1 MSQAL
6 ILAVIISYFAVL
18 ILFSYLTSRGANTD
32 SFFVGNKE
40 SKWYI
45 VAFGMIGASLS
56 GVTFISVPGW
66 VDTQQFAYMQIVMG
80 YLVGYFVVAYVLLPI
95 YYRMNLISIYGYLE
109 DRFGF
114 YTYKTGASLFLISR
128 ILGSAIRLLL
138 AATVFHN
145 FIFAEWGIP
154 FWATVLFSIA
164 FIWVCTFKGGI
175 KTIVWTDTLQTL
187 FMLLALGFALYLI
200 SDILNFSEK
209 GGLIKVISES
219 KYSKVFFFEEM
230 SKGNY
235 FWKQFIAG
243 MLITIGMTGLDQD
256 LMQKN
261 LSCKNIKE
269 AQKNMVSF
277 ALVLTVV
284 NLVFLVLG
292 ATLFMY
298 AAENNINVKPDLLFP
313 TVALDSGLPAI
324 LGVFF
329 ILGLFAATYASADSA
344 LASLTTSVC
353 VDFIGVRKMEE
364 AQQKKWKDRVHL
376 GMSVVLLL
384 VILILNETVSTNA
397 IDQILKFA
405 SFTYG
410 PLIGLFAFGI
420 FTKRKLK
427 KDKYSIYAAVLAI
440 ISTTLLYLLTNK
452 TAEISSFL
460 NLDKP
465 LNLGFQIG
473 AELILYNSTITF
485 IILYLFSEK
494 GEKIA
499 DLSPAN

>member
-1 MSQAL
+1 
-6 ILAVIISYFAVL
+6 
-18 ILFSYLTSRGANTD
+18 
-32 SFFVGNKE
+32 
-40 SKWYI
+40 
-45 VAFGMIGASLS
+45 
-56 GVTFISVPGW
+56 
-66 VDTQQFAYMQIVMG
+66 
-80 YLVGYFVVAYVLLPI
+80 
-95 YYRMNLISIYGYLE
+95 MNLISIYGYLE

-128 ILGSAIRLLL
+128 IFGSAIRLLL

-145 FIFAEWGIP
+145 FIFANWGIP

-200 SDILNFSEK
+200 SDVLHFSEK

-219 KYSKVFFFEEM
+219 KYSQIFFFDDP
-230 SKGNY
+230 SSNNY
-235 FWKQFIAG
+235 FWKQFVAG

-277 ALVLTVV
+277 AVVLVLV

-292 ATLFMY
+292 AALFMY
-298 AAENNINVKPDLLFP
+298 AAQHNINVKPDLLFP
-313 TVALDSGLPAI
+313 TIALDSGLPQI

-364 AQQKKWKDRVHL
+364 QEQKKWKDRVHL
-376 GMSVVLLL
+376 GMSVVLLV
-384 VILILNETVSTNA
+384 VILLLNETVSTNA

-427 KDKYSIYAAVLAI
+427 KDKLSIYATVIAI
-440 ISTTLLYLLTNK
+440 LLTSALYLITNK
-452 TAEISSFL
+452 TAEISQFL
-460 NLDKP
+460 NLQQP
-465 LNLGFQIG
+465 LNLGFNIG
-473 AELILYNSTITF
+473 AELILYNSLITF
-485 IILYLFSEK
+485 VTLYLFSEK
-494 GEKIA
+494 NSETVLVA
-499 DLSPAN
+499 